1 MAGGDARARRAQ
13 ARRAG
18 HDGPA
23 GAPALHAGAVRA
35 ARGGGRAAGAS
46 PIPIP
51 SPPMTSKGRVGSV
64 EIRAVARSRARACM
78 ARFGRCQG
86 RAGPSRRCVPCA
98 AAVRA
103 PVCSG
108 AGPCGMPA
116 VDKRLLQAMAGA
128 ATPAC
133 AGPPCCSRGEARS
146 GQAAAALHACW
157 RRGLPPARASRS
169 VGWGAQV
176 RQSAEV
182 AHELD
187 EWEVVHVDDEE
198 GGAAY
203 TRRRT
208 VFGKI
213 SCAPANMLLAAPVAR
228 PSVRQDLVRVPRA
241 CRCSQRWPPGLVV
254 WQVPVR
260 PGVRCSEHR
269 PPGLAPQQRAYGG
282 CQSSWSSLSP
292 VARVIS
298 LAGGAK
304 VHVACP
310 RPQQALAVFSMTP
323 ENAWMHQPGRPN
335 RCSWAPCPPA
345 GLSPAWQP
353 RALRAAQP
361 APRAAAG
368 PASLPAP
375 AAPPCVLGSL
385 HAAGA
390 KPGSAR
396 LGRPCIAPAPAVPP
410 CALAACMRRQPKLAP
425 RAAAGPAR
433 TSASR

>member
-1 MAGGDARARRAQ
+1 MRFVLWQGVGPAHAWRGSVGVRAVL
-13 ARRAG
+13 
-18 HDGPA
+18 GPA
-23 GAPALHAGAVRA
+23 GAASRAQQQYAPPYAQAQAHAACPPWTSDCCKRWPGQPHLHAPGRPAAAEGKPGA
-35 ARGGGRAAGAS
+35 AR
-46 PIPIP
+46 
-51 SPPMTSKGRVGSV
+51 
-64 EIRAVARSRARACM
+64 
-78 ARFGRCQG
+78 
-86 RAGPSRRCVPCA
+86 
-98 AAVRA
+98 
-103 PVCSG
+103 
-108 AGPCGMPA
+108 
-116 VDKRLLQAMAGA
+116 LQ
-128 ATPAC
+128 
-133 AGPPCCSRGEARS
+133 R
-146 GQAAAALHACW
+146 QAAALQACC